1 MDITNFFSKSFGGI
15 STSTSSTLISNTFE
29 EISDADEAQT
39 DEDLER
45 GFKKCE
51 SIRQNITD
59 F

>member
-45 GFKKCE
+45 EVLKNTNQLDK
-51 SIRQNITD
+51 I
-59 F
+59 